1 VGYWLLT
8 TGFYVS
14 FARHLKPSELVL
26 GIWDLRFGLWI
37 GDYRIHIQKRATLVF
52 VAFLFIL
59 VGCAAPQHPRRTEV
73 TGSRNLRDIA
83 GYHTMDGRQIKKG
96 VLYRSDHLDNI
107 TKRDFEK
114 IAALGVKTVYDLRGE
129 EERER
134 DPQRLP
140 EIVSVEVVSLPVF
153 YQGLDPYVTARRIVI
168 SGDVE
173 EGEFY
178 QLMVE
183 AYRAYVLDFSTQWSL
198 LLKGLAE
205 PGTLPAL
212 IHCTYG
218 KDRTGVAV
226 AIVLSSLGVPR
237 EKVMEDY
244 LLSNK
249 FWESKTEL
257 YSCLANCASCFR
269 TPRSEVRALMEVR
282 PEYLD
287 AAFAA
292 IDEKYGSFEGYL
304 REGLGIDDATLERLR
319 STLLE

>member
-1 VGYWLLT
+1 MLNILNPQSEIRGPRSLPALVVAALFLL
-8 TGFYVS
+8 
-14 FARHLKPSELVL
+14 L
-26 GIWDLRFGLWI
+26 
-37 GDYRIHIQKRATLVF
+37 
-52 VAFLFIL
+52 
-59 VGCAAPQHPRRTEV
+59 GCAAAPPQHPSRIELG
-73 TGSRNLRDIA
+73 GSRNLRDLG
-83 GYHTMDGRQIKKG
+83 GYRTMDGREIKKG
-96 VLYRSDHLDNI
+96 VLYRSDHLSKV
-107 TKRDFEK
+107 TKRDVERV
-114 IAALGVKTVYDLRGE
+114 AALGVKTVYDLRGE

-140 EIVSVEVVSLPVF
+140 EIVSMKVVSLPIF

-173 EGEFY
+173 EGEFHDV
-178 QLMVE
+178 MVE
-183 AYRAYVLDFSTQWSL
+183 AYRAYVLDFRTQWSL

-218 KDRTGVAV
+218 KDRTGLAV
-226 AIVLSSLGVPR
+226 AIVLRSLGVPR
-237 EKVMEDY
+237 ENVMEGY

-282 PEYLD
+282 PEYLE

-304 REGLGIDDATLERLR
+304 HEGLGIDELTLQRLR
-319 STLLE
+319 SALLE

>member
-1 VGYWLLT
+1 
-8 TGFYVS
+8 
-14 FARHLKPSELVL
+14 
-26 GIWDLRFGLWI
+26 
-37 GDYRIHIQKRATLVF
+37 
-52 VAFLFIL
+52 
-59 VGCAAPQHPRRTEV
+59 
-73 TGSRNLRDIA
+73 
-83 GYHTMDGRQIKKG
+83 MDGREIKYG
-96 VLYRSDHLDNI
+96 VLYRSDHLDKI

-114 IAALGVKTVYDLRGE
+114 VAALGVKTVYDLRGE
-129 EERER
+129 EERESY
-134 DPQRLP
+134 PQRLP
-140 EIVSVEVVSLPVF
+140 EIVSAEVVSLPIF

-173 EGEFY
+173 EGEFH
-178 QLMVE
+178 QVMIE
-183 AYRAYVLDFSTQWSL
+183 AYRAYVLDFRSQWSL
-198 LLKGLAE
+198 LLQGLAK

-226 AIVLSSLGVPR
+226 AIILRSLGVPR

-282 PEYLD
+282 PEYLQ
-287 AAFAA
+287 AAFEA
-292 IDEKYGSFEGYL
+292 IDEHYGSFDNYL
-304 REGLGIDDATLERLR
+304 DQGLGIDEPTLQRLR
-319 STLLE
+319 AALLE

>member
-1 VGYWLLT
+1 
-8 TGFYVS
+8 
-14 FARHLKPSELVL
+14 LKIE
-26 GIWDLRFGLWI
+26 
-37 GDYRIHIQKRATLVF
+37 KRATLVI
-52 VAFLFIL
+52 AALLIL
-59 VGCAAPQHPRRTEV
+59 LGCAAAPPQHPSRVELG
-73 TGSRNLRDIA
+73 GSRNLRDLG
-83 GYHTMDGRQIKKG
+83 GYRTVDGKEIKKG
-96 VLYRSDHLDNI
+96 VLYRSDHLSKI
-107 TKRDFEK
+107 TKRDVERV
-114 IAALGVKTVYDLRGE
+114 AALGVKTVYDLRGE
-129 EERER
+129 DERER
-134 DPQRLP
+134 DPERLP
-140 EIVSVEVVSLPVF
+140 KIVSMKVVSLPIF

-173 EGEFY
+173 EGEFHH
-178 QLMVE
+178 LMIE
-183 AYRAYVLDFSTQWSL
+183 AYRAYALDFHSQWSS

-226 AIVLSSLGVPR
+226 AIILRSLGVPR

-269 TPRSEVRALMEVR
+269 TPRREVRALMEVR
-282 PEYLD
+282 PEYLE
-287 AAFAA
+287 AAFEA

-304 REGLGIDDATLERLR
+304 QEGLGIDELTLQRLR
-319 STLLE
+319 SALLE

>member
-1 VGYWLLT
+1 MRLEKG
-8 TGFYVS
+8 
-14 FARHLKPSELVL
+14 
-26 GIWDLRFGLWI
+26 
-37 GDYRIHIQKRATLVF
+37 ATLVIT
-52 VAFLFIL
+52 ALFIL
-59 VGCAAPQHPRRTEV
+59 LGCAAAPPKHPRRIEV
-73 TGSRNLRDIA
+73 TGSRNLRDL
-83 GYHTMDGRQIKKG
+83 GCYRTMNGRHVKKG
-96 VLYRSDHLDNI
+96 VLYRSDYLSKV
-107 TKRDFEK
+107 TKKDAEEL
-114 IAALGVKTVYDLRGE
+114 AALGLKTVYDLRGE

-134 DPQRLP
+134 YPEQLP
-140 EIVSVEVVSLPVF
+140 KIVPVNVISLSVF
-153 YQGLDPYVTARRIVI
+153 YRGLDPWVTAQRIVI

-173 EGEFY
+173 EGEFH
-178 QLMVE
+178 QLVIE
-183 AYRAYVLDFSTQWSL
+183 AYRAYVLDFCAQWSA

-226 AIVLSSLGVPR
+226 AIVLRSIGVPR

-249 FWESKTEL
+249 FWESKTEV

-282 PEYLD
+282 PEYLQ

-292 IDEKYGSFEGYL
+292 IDEHYGSFENYL
-304 REGLGIDDATLERLR
+304 DQGLGIDEQTLERLR
-319 STLLE
+319 AALLR